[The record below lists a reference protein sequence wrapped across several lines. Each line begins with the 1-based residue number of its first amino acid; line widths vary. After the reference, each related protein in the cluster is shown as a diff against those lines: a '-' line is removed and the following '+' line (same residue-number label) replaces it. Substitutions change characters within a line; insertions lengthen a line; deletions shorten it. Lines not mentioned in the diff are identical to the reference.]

1 MADILK
7 HGSKYRYAKCFNCD
21 AEFGFLEKEITR
33 KDSGTHPD
41 FFGETHFYAE
51 EYMVCPECNRIL
63 YIKKVLD
70 GKDIL
75 KDEYKICWLDKE

>member
-7 HGSKYRYAKCFNCD
+7 HGSKYRYAKCFNCS

-33 KDSGTHPD
+33 RDNDTHPD
-41 FFGETHFYAE
+41 VFGEAHFYTE

-75 KDEYKICWLDKE
+75 KDEYKICWLDKK